1 MKAIELWANSSE
13 GAATMTE
20 RAKAI
25 MQISG
30 AHTAITAA
38 REHLENI
45 KAKPS
50 ITGAAATIEELTADL
65 FNYIIQEYRDELPVE
80 DETHTEGTDSPAH
93 A

>member
-1 MKAIELWANSSE
+1 
-13 GAATMTE
+13 MTE

-25 MQISG
+25 MQISR

-45 KAKPS
+45 QAKPS

-65 FNYIIQEYRDELPVE
+65 FNYIIQ
-80 DETHTEGTDSPAH
+80 DETHTEGTDSPYTLDCVGMV
-93 A
+93 